1 MDNYDIERD
10 KEFPTER
17 PEDVEEDE
25 GLRWTDEEPT
35 EEDFRIEE
43 DPLTKSDGTPKIVG
57 KWSWGGFAIGP
68 LWGLFNGVIWPFLV
82 SLALVGIDF
91 VLMFTVMDSEDDLG
105 WIYIIH
111 GAIGLAIS
119 IYLGVK
125 GNELAWKKRKEN
137 MTVKKFT
144 EKQHAWAIAGLVVLA
159 IEVVRVIFAVA
170 KINW

>member
-1 MDNYDIERD
+1 MEDFERERD
-10 KEFPTER
+10 EESPIGSHNN
-17 PEDVEEDE
+17 VEEEE
-25 GLRWTDEEPT
+25 GLQWTDEEPS

-43 DPLTKSDGTPKIVG
+43 DPLTKADGTPKIIG

-91 VLMFTVMDSEDDLG
+91 VLIFILIQNEENFDWL
-105 WIYIIH
+105 YIAN

-125 GNELAWKKRKEN
+125 GNELAWKKRKDGT
-137 MTVKKFT
+137 TVEGFIK
-144 EKQHAWAIAGLVVLA
+144 KQHSWAIAGLVVMA

-170 KINW
+170 KTDW